1 MPSFSILNR
10 GREVFYIHCLLGWH
24 ILLHQLLINMIS
36 SRPILEGI
44 PAEDSKHVARSC
56 VYGLEP
62 GQVALKA
69 SLRSLVGLL
78 FILSSHMWRVK
89 QQKCYP
95 HHLFSSTLLILRIQ
109 TLIYLTRKTKELS
122 LHTAS
127 TKSHPSPI

>member
-56 VYGLEP
+56 VYRLEP
-62 GQVALKA
+62 FIWGTGAGRFESQPQVTGGTSVHSQFTHVACKA
-69 SLRSLVGLL
+69 AKMLPASSVFIHFNNFKNPNFDLVNKKNK
-78 FILSSHMWRVK
+78 RT
-89 QQKCYP
+89 
-95 HHLFSSTLLILRIQ
+95 FSTHS
-109 TLIYLTRKTKELS
+109 
-122 LHTAS
+122 
-127 TKSHPSPI
+127 